1 MSDSV
6 VVSPSGS
13 LLRLRSPVLAL
24 SLLDSSLHLEE
35 RDTPLQ
41 SGEPTV
47 RNKNSSG
54 GEAEQG
60 TGPLG
65 DQLVLTVATEKGRF
79 KNIEKS
85 SSVFDCLHD
94 NKCCPHLHYM
104 VLSYSRKDRFVLML
118 LDAAAG
124 RRLLRPAQP
133 AAAGRDGP
141 AGVRHRHQG
150 HHRGLDRGEALHP
163 RPAPLHKR
171 GQDQRSEVYS
181 NPLTNF
187 TLNHHT

>member
-1 MSDSV
+1 MTQSFLTRGCCRMSDSV

-41 SGEPTV
+41 SVEPTV

-79 KNIEKS
+79 RNIEKNS
-85 SSVFDCLHD
+85 FPFRASVFDCLHD
-94 NKCCPHLHYM
+94 NKCCPRFSTFIYM
-104 VLSYSRKDRFVLML
+104 VLVS
-118 LDAAAG
+118 
-124 RRLLRPAQP
+124 
-133 AAAGRDGP
+133 
-141 AGVRHRHQG
+141 
-150 HHRGLDRGEALHP
+150 
-163 RPAPLHKR
+163 
-171 GQDQRSEVYS
+171 
-181 NPLTNF
+181 
-187 TLNHHT
+187 